1 MAADRHAPR
10 EPIELERKAPSRH
23 AILMS
28 PKPDSNAGGVERFCW
43 LLAEILR
50 EEGWRTSIVGPS
62 RQPGRWTFR
71 VGGSPLLWSI
81 STGHA
86 VAALDSRP
94 DLIVGNGFLGLGAPR
109 GVPRIQVFHGTS
121 AAEILAVRGS
131 LPRRDFLRRL
141 FGYWPLEAFT
151 CRAGEL
157 VVVSDSAAEETA
169 RYYRRRAAR
178 VIANGVDTEVFKP
191 RERSGARERLGLEHD
206 TSYALFVGR
215 PEYRKGADLLLP
227 ACRAAGWQLLHAG
240 ARGIPGASSLGVLTP
255 EQLTDAYAAAD
266 CVLFPTRYEA
276 CSYVI
281 LEALACGT
289 PVVTTRL
296 GWTRTLLEQ
305 LPRYDE
311 LCVQPE
317 MSDIAARLRQLADDD
332 RHELMDEVRAFV
344 SAHNS
349 LERFREDWL
358 ETIKRVTEPQV
369 GW

>member
-1 MAADRHAPR
+1 MV
-10 EPIELERKAPSRH
+10 SGRH

-28 PKPDSNAGGVERFCW
+28 PKPESNAGGVERFCW
-43 LLAEILR
+43 LLAEILQ
-50 EEGWRTSIVGPS
+50 EQGWRTSIVGPS

-71 VGGSPLLWSI
+71 FGGSPLLWSV
-81 STGHA
+81 STGRA

-94 DLIVGNGFLGLGAPR
+94 DLIVGNGFLGVGAPR

-157 VVVSDSAAEETA
+157 VVVSDSAAEEIA
-169 RYYRRRAAR
+169 RYYRHRATR

-191 RERSGARERLGLEHD
+191 RERSGARERLGLERD

-215 PEYRKGADLLLP
+215 PEYRKGADLLL
-227 ACRAAGWQLLHAG
+227 AGCQAAGWQLLHAG
-240 ARGIPGASSLGVLTP
+240 TRGISGAKSLGVLAP
-255 EQLTDAYAAAD
+255 EQLADAYAAAD

-281 LEALACGT
+281 LEAMACAT
-289 PVVTTRL
+289 PVVTTRV
-296 GWTRTLLEQ
+296 GWTRTLLER
-305 LPRYDE
+305 LPGYE
-311 LCVQPE
+311 GLCVKPDA
-317 MSDIAARLRQLADDD
+317 SDIAARLRWLADNDT
-332 RHELMDEVRAFV
+332 HELMSEVRAFV
-344 SAHNS
+344 CVHNS
-349 LERFREDWL
+349 LERFRKDWL
-358 ETIKRVTEPQV
+358 ETIERVTEPR
-369 GW
+369 GADS